1 MEYYETLRQQMLDY
15 YCSLAGNTPD
25 QASDIAIRIQVLAA
39 QLDLLQ
45 QRAEEVDRQA
55 FPATAT
61 GEALERHAAL
71 RGLARKEGTK
81 ATGAVIFK
89 RPAPVGYSVLIPA
102 GTLVQ
107 TGGAEALQYATR
119 WDMTMVPAATSI
131 LCTVDAVEPGA
142 AYNIKSGNITV
153 MVTPPQGITEVT
165 HISDC
170 TGGADP
176 EDDESLRARLLD
188 SYRHPAVEG
197 SAGYY
202 RELILSQAGV
212 GKVKVLPAFRGSG
225 TVDIL
230 AYGVSGALGQAQLTQ
245 LQELASARRELGVDV
260 VVRSP
265 QTTPVNLE
273 LEVAVERGW
282 EFASVS
288 AAVEDALTAAM
299 GELEIGAPWLLAR
312 MGSVVMGVPGVYNC
326 AVELPAA
333 DTYPL
338 EDRLLVPSGITVTQ
352 MEVTV

>member
-1 MEYYETLRQQMLDY
+1 M
-15 YCSLAGNTPD
+15 
-25 QASDIAIRIQVLAA
+25 
-39 QLDLLQ
+39 
-45 QRAEEVDRQA
+45 
-55 FPATAT
+55 
-61 GEALERHAAL
+61 
-71 RGLARKEGTK
+71 
-81 ATGAVIFK
+81 
-89 RPAPVGYSVLIPA
+89 
-102 GTLVQ
+102 
-107 TGGAEALQYATR
+107 
-119 WDMTMVPAATSI
+119 
-131 LCTVDAVEPGA
+131 
-142 AYNIKSGNITV
+142 
-153 MVTPPQGITEVT
+153 
-165 HISDC
+165 
-170 TGGADP
+170 
-176 EDDESLRARLLD
+176 
-188 SYRHPAVEG
+188 
-197 SAGYY
+197 
-202 RELILSQAGV
+202 

-230 AYGVSGALGQAQLTQ
+230 AYGASGALGQAQLTQ

-260 VVRSP
+260 LVRSP

-273 LEVAVERGW
+273 LEVAVEQGW